1 MHDDRLQALISAYDT
16 VKTYADEKREYKNS
30 QTGDKLEIAP
40 MDIIGSIG
48 TIQNNAIQNKIQDF
62 AINEKWFVPNN
73 KEGFGVNKEG
83 FWVSNKGNTTYNPD
97 YKTFNDDKQ
106 KSKLYET
113 YDNLYVMTEKGM
125 TKIIPTII
133 KVKNINDKVVI
144 VQFADN
150 TEEKAVLADG
160 DTFSLEQGIS
170 ICLTKKMLSEL
181 TGGNGSSTY
190 NKLIDFAVNKYED
203 MRDFEKREAERKV
216 QEKEAKRTLEGKR
229 EKKRAKRKEKEIA
242 EYTDI
247 LAQAI
252 SKAIQSC
259 PNLINDNSVSK
270 NKK

>member
-1 MHDDRLQALISAYDT
+1 MMIDEILKALSSQYDT
-16 VKTYADEKREYKNS
+16 VKTYADGKRVYKNS
-30 QTGDKLEIAP
+30 QTGDTLEISP
-40 MDIIGSIG
+40 TGIIGSIG
-48 TIQNNAIQNKIQDF
+48 NLQPNSIQNKIRDF
-62 AINEKWFVPNN
+62 TINEEWFVPKNT
-73 KEGFGVNKEG
+73 EGFC
-83 FWVSNKGNTTYNPD
+83 VSNKGNTEYTPD
-97 YKTFNDDKQ
+97 YRTFNDKNT
-106 KSKLYET
+106 KSKLFET
-113 YDNLYVMTEKGM
+113 YTDLGVLTENGM
-125 TKIIPTII
+125 TKIIPAII
-133 KVKNINDKVVI
+133 KVKSVNDKVVI

-190 NKLIDFAVNKYED
+190 NKLIDFAVHKYED
-203 MRDFEKREAERKV
+203 MRDFEKREAERKQ

-229 EKKRAKRKEKEIA
+229 EKKKAKRKEKEIA

>member
-1 MHDDRLQALISAYDT
+1 MDEILKALRLGYNT
-16 VKTYADEKREYKNS
+16 VRTYADGTKVYTNS
-30 QTGDKLEIAP
+30 KTGATLKISP
-40 MDIIGSIG
+40 NCIIGKIG
-48 TIQNNAIQNKIQDF
+48 DVQGNPIQNNVQDLN
-62 AINEKWFVPNN
+62 INEKWFVQNN
-73 KEGFGVNKEG
+73 EGFY
-83 FWVSNKGNTTYNPD
+83 VSNKGNTEYTPD
-97 YKTFNDDKQ
+97 YITFTDKNT
-106 KSKLYET
+106 KSKLFET
-113 YDNLYVMTEKGM
+113 YTDLGVLTENGM
-125 TKIIPTII
+125 TKIIPAII
-133 KVKNINDKVVI
+133 KVKSVNDKVVI

-190 NKLIDFAVNKYED
+190 NKLIDFAVHKYED
-203 MRDFEKREAERKV
+203 MRDFEKREAERKQ

-229 EKKRAKRKEKEIA
+229 DKKRAKRKEKEIA

-259 PNLINDNSVSK
+259 PNLIKDNSVSK
-270 NKK
+270 DKK